1 MFYLL
6 FMKKYWTWK
15 IVLLFILGNLVGVV
29 HCGPY
34 NPSDNS
40 KKTLRTRLVA
50 IRSGSAPR
58 GPSYVGA
65 FWGNTILQC
74 SCILFYSIFLFAFH
88 NALLHIQNNCPS
100 YKAQFQKQ
108 FESHMYAHSYG
119 PKATLRVRVCKGLPL
134 QRKNLLLST
143 NVYMSLKNTYIGTI
157 STFYEV
163 RPSTILLKSLFY
175 YET

>member
-1 MFYLL
+1 M
-6 FMKKYWTWK
+6 
-15 IVLLFILGNLVGVV
+15 GVV

-50 IRSGSAPR
+50 IRSCSAPR

-65 FWGNTILQC
+65 FRGNTILQC
-74 SCILFYSIFLFAFH
+74 SCILFYSIFFFALNNDLFHFFP
-88 NALLHIQNNCPS
+88 ALLHIQNNCPS
-100 YKAQFQKQ
+100 YKAQFQNQ
-108 FESHMYAHSYG
+108 FSLHTHIG
-119 PKATLRVRVCKGLPL
+119 PKQHYGWEYAMGYNYKE
-134 QRKNLLLST
+134 KNLLLSI
-143 NVYMSLKNTYIGTI
+143 NVYMSLKNAYMETI
-157 STFYEV
+157 STFCEV

>member
-1 MFYLL
+1 M
-6 FMKKYWTWK
+6 
-15 IVLLFILGNLVGVV
+15 GVV

-50 IRSGSAPR
+50 IRSRSAPR

-65 FWGNTILQC
+65 FRGNTILQC
-74 SCILFYSIFLFAFH
+74 SCILFYSIFFFAFNNDLFH
-88 NALLHIQNNCPS
+88 FFPALLHIQNNCPS
-100 YKAQFQKQ
+100 YKAQFQNQ
-108 FESHMYAHSYG
+108 FSLYTHIG
-119 PKATLRVRVCKGLPL
+119 PKQHYGWEYARDYEKE
-134 QRKNLLLST
+134 KNLLLSI
-143 NVYMSLKNTYIGTI
+143 NVYMSFKKCVHVHVHVYMYMETI